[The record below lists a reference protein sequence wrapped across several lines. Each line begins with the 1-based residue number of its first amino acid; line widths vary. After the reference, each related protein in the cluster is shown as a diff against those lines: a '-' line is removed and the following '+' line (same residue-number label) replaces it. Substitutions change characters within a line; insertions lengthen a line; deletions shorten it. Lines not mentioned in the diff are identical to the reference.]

1 MLLGLSNLVA
11 VANAN
16 ADATQK
22 KTLTLYSEMY
32 DKLSKFTVYVIVGM
46 L

>member
-1 MLLGLSNLVA
+1 MQLEIGSLVA
-11 VANAN
+11 VSV

-32 DKLSKFTVYVIVGM
+32 DKLSKFTVYVIVDV